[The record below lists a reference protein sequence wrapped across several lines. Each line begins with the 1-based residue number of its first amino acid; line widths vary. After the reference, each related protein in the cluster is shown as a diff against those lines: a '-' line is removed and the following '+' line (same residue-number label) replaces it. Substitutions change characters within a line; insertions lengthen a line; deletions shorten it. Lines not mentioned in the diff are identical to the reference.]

1 MNIPFDISENHQS
14 ALPSYKPTQMPTP
27 RSFGTDI
34 TNAAPNFLNSKTDPQ
49 VADYV
54 PDIYS
59 HLHSTEEFFMAKAGY
74 MLLQEKISEKM
85 RSILI
90 DWLVEVHF
98 KFKLTDETL
107 FLTVNIIDRF
117 LQCNQCNKEHLQL
130 VGVTSMLIASKYEE
144 IYPPE
149 VKDFVYI
156 TDNAYNAQ
164 QVLQMENRIL
174 KGLNFNLTVP
184 SSFRFLQRYSKVCEL
199 DELSFNFARYVLELS
214 LVDYKFL
221 KYKPSTLAVS
231 AIFVAQRVTKCCCRD
246 LSCAVGYCE
255 SEVRGCAKELIGVV
269 ARAEG
274 STLQGVR
281 KKFLTE
287 KFLSVARM
295 VVRY

>member
-1 MNIPFDISENHQS
+1 MNNPLDISENHQS
-14 ALPSYKPTQMPTP
+14 AFFSSKTTQIQTP

-54 PDIYS
+54 PDIFS
-59 HLHSTEEFFMAKAGY
+59 HLHSTEELFMAKAGY

-85 RSILI
+85 RSILMN
-90 DWLVEVHF
+90 WLVEVHF

-107 FLTVNIIDRF
+107 FLTVNIIDRY
-117 LQCNQCNKEHLQL
+117 LQSSQCNKEHLQL

-156 TDNAYNAQ
+156 TDNAYVAQ
-164 QVLQMENRIL
+164 EVLQMENRIL
-174 KGLNFNLTVP
+174 KSLNFNLTVP

-221 KYKPSTLAVS
+221 RYKPSTLAIA

-246 LSCAVGYCE
+246 LSCVFGYCE
-255 SEVRGCAKELIGVV
+255 TEVRGCAKELICLV

-274 STLQGVR
+274 SSLQGVR

-287 KFLSVARM
+287 NFLCVAKI